1 MCAKYI
7 QYLLYLVI
15 SLKSIVKG
23 QMIQIELLNSS
34 LKPIIKEKEGNKKS
48 PTSL

>member
-23 QMIQIELLNSS
+23 QMIQIELLNSG
-34 LKPIIKEKEGNKKS
+34 LKHISKGKRGHKKS